1 MTYQS
6 TIKLEGFTG
15 LKTYA
20 VSSTTTDGKG
30 NFKLNYTKSDGGV
43 AYLMSSDNKPLFVIL
58 GGENIEILGEA
69 LSNPETIKI
78 TKGQEN
84 I

>member
-1 MTYQS
+1 
-6 TIKLEGFTG
+6 
-15 LKTYA
+15 
-20 VSSTTTDGKG
+20 
-30 NFKLNYTKSDGGV
+30 
-43 AYLMSSDNKPLFVIL
+43 MSSDNKPLFVIL